1 MQRPPRTQR
10 PYRQQTTHRSATSR
24 PPPGE
29 SAASATPTPVGL
41 SPSFV
46 RITLPGNT
54 RLDKVRG
61 IPLTGMESGSIPWK
75 VPEAGPGHAIVMLET
90 LETAR
95 GHQDKL
101 PAAHVIMPDDAILQH
116 RAEE

>member
-90 LETAR
+90 LETVAV
-95 GHQDKL
+95 
-101 PAAHVIMPDDAILQH
+101 PAHCLQVRH
-116 RAEE
+116 CSTFASPSPSLTTA